1 MEYTTASDKTKTFRK
16 GQIIF
21 REGQESSEAYIVKQ
35 GQVTLYRVVNNKRVV
50 IAMVG
55 PGQTFGEMGA
65 LGLGKRA
72 TNAEAGDYTE
82 VLVLDEMLLRTM
94 LLKSPR
100 PVQLIA
106 HYLMERVHQMSGQ
119 VTDQPA
125 ADPFQAVCRILALCQ
140 QAADQV
146 KGEDAELDYAD
157 VSRSIRDIILISQVE
172 IDAVFEKLARLKII
186 VLREVKGAYYRK
198 DPLLGGKIK
207 SSDFVKQRFVRV
219 PDVESFLTVA
229 RNVRQD
235 MQRGEQ
241 SGTCD
246 LEFVDLEH
254 FASEVDSSP
263 EIIHRKI
270 AYGEIPTRFIFL
282 HKASAMG
289 LAHEMGPD
297 FFKQAKRPRLK
308 TEDLQ
313 RADDLVFVDNATLQE
328 AFSQLGFRKVAVLA
342 AMTVEETRRKILA
355 NLSKKI
361 AAIVV
366 EEVKTI
372 GEPDPDEAA
381 DVEGELLSRIKAI
394 KGISA

>member
-1 MEYTTASDKTKTFRK
+1 MEHTSATDKTKIFRK

-21 REGQESSEAYIVKQ
+21 REGQESAEAYIVKQ
-35 GQVTLYRVVNNKRVV
+35 GLVTLYRVVHNKRVV
-50 IAMVG
+50 IAEVG

-65 LGLGKRA
+65 LGMGKRA
-72 TNAEAGDYTE
+72 TNAEASEYTE
-82 VLVLDEMLLRTM
+82 VLVLDDKLLRTM

-106 HYLMERVHQMSGQ
+106 HYLMERVHQMSAQ

-140 QAADQV
+140 QAADQI
-146 KGEDAELDYAD
+146 KGEDAEMDYAD
-157 VSRSIRDIILISQVE
+157 VSRSIRDILLISQVE
-172 IDAVFEKLARLKII
+172 IDAVVEKLARLKII
-186 VLREVKGAYYRK
+186 AVREVKGAYYRQ
-198 DPLLGGKIK
+198 DPISGGKVK

-241 SGTCD
+241 SGTRD

-254 FASEVDSSP
+254 FAAEVDSSP

-270 AYGEIPTRFIFL
+270 AYGEIPARFIFL
-282 HKASAMG
+282 HKTSAMA
-289 LAHEMGPD
+289 LAQEMGPD

-328 AFSQLGFRKVAVLA
+328 VFSQLGFRKVAVLT

-355 NLSKKI
+355 NLSKNI
-361 AAIVV
+361 ASIVRD
-366 EEVKTI
+366 EIKTI

-381 DVEGELLSRIKAI
+381 DVEDELLARIKTI
-394 KGISA
+394 KGLSA